1 MENHHAINKVNHLF
15 RLGPSIPLL
24 CLLVITRWYFT
35 KSSVLFGRW
44 NANVA
49 PGCWQPPTV
58 GHGWTHHGCNV
69 QPAALERPKRPPF
82 ETASPWRHRVCL
94 PFINC
99 WNMLKHWGSG
109 SSTEV
114 NMLSIRSRFR
124 KAVLRKALPVGTWN
138 VLFWNLRNLHW
149 CPGTLCC
156 FPLHISSWTSFCGS
170 KCARW
175 KGKTS
180 MKGHLPFFSSIAH
193 QITCATHVLLGIGC
207 CSEPLLGST
216 SSMSFR

>member
-1 MENHHAINKVNHLF
+1 MAMSVSHNQRVFHQIFRPVWSIKCKCCSRVLAASDSRPWLNSPWLQCSTGRHA
-15 RLGPSIPLL
+15 
-24 CLLVITRWYFT
+24 
-35 KSSVLFGRW
+35 
-44 NANVA
+44 
-49 PGCWQPPTV
+49 
-58 GHGWTHHGCNV
+58 
-69 QPAALERPKRPPF
+69 ERPKRPPF
-82 ETASPWRHRVCL
+82 ETASPWRHRVC
-94 PFINC
+94 PFIN
-99 WNMLKHWGSG
+99 WLLKHVETLRFRLVNWGEHAEHPES
-109 SSTEV
+109 
-114 NMLSIRSRFR
+114 LR
-124 KAVLRKALPVGTWN
+124 KAVLRKAAPVGTWN
-138 VLFWNLRNLHW
+138 ALFWNLRNLHW